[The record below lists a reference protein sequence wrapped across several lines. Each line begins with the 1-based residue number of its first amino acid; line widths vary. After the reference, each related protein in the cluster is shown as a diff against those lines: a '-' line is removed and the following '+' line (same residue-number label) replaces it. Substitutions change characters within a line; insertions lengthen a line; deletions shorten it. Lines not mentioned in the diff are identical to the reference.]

1 MIDHATSSDYAGYDA
16 ARAGV
21 AVGPRGA
28 RGWLRVAG
36 ADAVSFL
43 HGVLTNDIASLQV
56 GQWCYAAYLTPQ
68 GRMVSD
74 MRVLRRDGDLAL
86 ETEPQVAAPLAA
98 RFDASIF
105 TERVQIEP
113 GGTWSSHSRG
123 RGELTLGA
131 APSPWL
137 CAAPLH
143 VKRWPRSSA
152 EMPPC
157 GRFSRVSSWS

>member
-1 MIDHATSSDYAGYDA
+1 MRLVRGA
-16 ARAGV
+16 
-21 AVGPRGA
+21 AVGQRGA

-74 MRVLRRDGDLAL
+74 MRVLRRDDHLAL
-86 ETEPQVAAPLAA
+86 ETEPQVVETLAA

-105 TERVQIEP
+105 TERVEIER
-113 GGTWSSHSRG
+113 GVAWTRHSQDGDERAPD
-123 RGELTLGA
+123 GA
-131 APSPWL
+131 RSIVVCGP
-137 CAAPLH
+137 AAREALASITGADAAVRYP
-143 VKRWPRSSA
+143 A
-152 EMPPC
+152 A
-157 GRFSRVSSWS
+157 